1 MKASEKPSIHV
12 DVGWAKEYQPWLLLV
27 RSMSLV
33 GKQVLPLML
42 AYWKICE
49 WNPEHYLITLHCQI
63 STYGMLAY
71 PCEATK
77 AFARCFPLLAI
88 SVSLVVTGRFILQ
101 SRIYF
106 HLLVKG
112 AILDFQ
118 NYKFYKDPAVVLLVF
133 CFSMGALHF
142 LLDLCYPP
150 YLVNHIEKM
159 SNICMFALPC
169 VVFFV
174 VFESGCNVEK
184 HLVTLNKFYEED
196 PDVAQEFLSGVNFY
210 SEEQIRASASQV
222 MESHSED
229 RVSLDTLLDETI
241 KGATTSRAALH
252 EASNEGSN
260 VPETLRTSLFRA
272 LWPGQILL
280 DEGLTDEA
288 SKSFKRAIRSF
299 MAGFVVV
306 HLVLLTLLLS
316 SAARELG
323 DTMPY
328 REHPNDLKPG
338 TLLVDQAH
346 YQGLG
351 EGYCRDDSMQRPE
364 CYWVEWKVFSP
375 QKTST
380 GPPRHRPRKAKGLS
394 VDPVQS
400 PRHAAQKHSAFLS
413 VSTNF
418 TSQIMLT
425 GDVWTPAWMTQKDP
439 WPKHYIDVCARH
451 CSSSSNCIGFSVD
464 PEFCSI
470 YNSEYTKAPT
480 TWQQAPIA
488 HDTARSSSMR
498 RTARIV
504 QTNTHELAT
513 CWSKQ
518 DMKGEPQDI
527 MGVIVC
533 VSHAFIVAFIGFHT
547 FLRMKNEETICDAMK
562 CW

>member
-1 MKASEKPSIHV
+1 MA
-12 DVGWAKEYQPWLLLV
+12 
-27 RSMSLV
+27 LV

-71 PCEATK
+71 PCEASK

-101 SRIYF
+101 SRIYY

-118 NYKFYKDPAVVLLVF
+118 NYKFNKDPAIVLLIS

-159 SNICMFALPC
+159 NNICMFALPC
-169 VVFFV
+169 LVFFM
-174 VFESGCNVEK
+174 VFENGCNIEK

-196 PDVAQEFLSGVNFY
+196 AEVAHDLLGGAKFY
-210 SEEQIRASASQV
+210 SEEQIRASGKKVIGVAG
-222 MESHSED
+222 EY
-229 RVSLDTLLDETI
+229 RGSLDTLLDETI
-241 KGATTSRAALH
+241 KGATTSRGAVH
-252 EASNEGSN
+252 DETIHGNSRGSRITN
-260 VPETLRTSLFRA
+260 LFRG

-288 SKSFKRAIRSF
+288 SKSFKGAIRAF
-299 MAGFVVV
+299 MIGFVLV
-306 HLVLLTLLLS
+306 HMMLLALLLS
-316 SAARELG
+316 SAAREFG
-323 DTMPY
+323 DTYPAHP
-328 REHPNDLKPG
+328 EHVSNNLKPG
-338 TLLVDQAH
+338 TFVVDDVH
-346 YQGLG
+346 YQRLG
-351 EGYCRDDSMQRPE
+351 GGYCRDDSMQRPD
-364 CYWVEWKVFSP
+364 CYWAEWKTFSP
-375 QKTST
+375 QIAST
-380 GPPRHRPRKAKGLS
+380 GPPGQRAMKATALS
-394 VDPVQS
+394 VDPLLS
-400 PRHAAQKHSAFLS
+400 PRHAAGKRSAFLS
-413 VSTNF
+413 VSTNLTFPF
-418 TSQIMLT
+418 TLQK
-425 GDVWTPAWMTQKDP
+425 PAWMTQKDR
-439 WPKHYIDVCARH
+439 WPKRYIEDCATH
-451 CSSSSNCIGFSVD
+451 CSSSSICIGFAVD

-470 YNSEYTKAPT
+470 YNSEYIKASSG
-480 TWQQAPIA
+480 WQQTPIV
-488 HDTARSSSMR
+488 HDEARSSSMR

-504 QTNTHELAT
+504 QTNTHELST

-527 MGVIVC
+527 MGAIVC
-533 VSHAFIVAFIGFHT
+533 ALHAFIVAFIGIET
-547 FLRMKNEETICDAMK
+547 FRRMKNEEMK